1 VFALHVHAFWFAALL
16 LTLPGWWPL
25 TTLAV
30 LGVPA
35 YTLLAMKRVYRGRL
49 WPRLLRAGLVTA
61 LYGTT
66 LLLAL
71 AGVAVFTL
79 LS

>member
-1 VFALHVHAFWFAALL
+1 MLS
-16 LTLPGWWPL
+16 
-25 TTLAV
+25 
-30 LGVPA
+30 VPA